1 MYELVNGWQDLLRQN
16 EIERLITAWDD
27 VSGFEL
33 RMTRV
38 GRLFAAYA
46 LFPSEPPMPF
56 SLPVPAVAKYLGL
69 HDDQAPQ

>member
-1 MYELVNGWQDLLRQN
+1 MCP
-16 EIERLITAWDD
+16 A
-27 VSGFEL
+27 FEL

-38 GRLFAAYA
+38 GRQFAAYA

>member
-1 MYELVNGWQDLLRQN
+1 MAGL
-16 EIERLITAWDD
+16 IAAERDREPNDVWDD

-38 GRLFAAYA
+38 GRQFAAYA